1 MGGTVGTVGTVHSS
15 QDLTLDGVI
24 TSPLF
29 NTDKKIG
36 VSPISSV
43 SYGKVH
49 ENRGCH
55 KVFKCNRSK
64 CVKRINQNKSFI
76 GIECPSR
83 TELSK
88 GIGCITSSFLDIKKH
103 MVRTIESCDRDGKV
117 HSSIHLE

>member
-1 MGGTVGTVGTVHSS
+1 MSYAG
-15 QDLTLDGVI
+15 
-24 TSPLF
+24 
-29 NTDKKIG
+29 
-36 VSPISSV
+36 
-43 SYGKVH
+43 YGKVH

-88 GIGCITSSFLDIKKH
+88 GMGSITTSFLDIKKH
-103 MVRTIESCDRDGKV
+103 MVRTIKSCDRDGKV
-117 HSSIHLE
+117 HSSIHSVQDGVLQDSL